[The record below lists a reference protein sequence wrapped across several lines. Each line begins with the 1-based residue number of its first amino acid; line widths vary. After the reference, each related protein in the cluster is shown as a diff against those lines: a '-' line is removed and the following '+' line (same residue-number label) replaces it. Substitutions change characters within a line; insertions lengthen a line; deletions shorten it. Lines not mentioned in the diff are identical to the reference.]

1 MLVVAGSASQKLAQ
15 RVAKELGCGLVTPE
29 LKRFP
34 DEEFYVR
41 IPEELKGESVA
52 VIQSTCRPQN
62 DNFMELFLLL
72 DAAKDLGAE
81 RVAAVVPYLGYARQ
95 DKRFEPG
102 EAVSVRTI
110 RKLLEGAGADELIT
124 VDVHEDEIMG
134 IFEIQAKS
142 LSAMPL
148 IGEFLTPLNLKN
160 PVLLGPDQGAIRHAE
175 RASKSFEADCDYLV
189 KKRETPTKVRV
200 EPKELEVGGRDVV
213 ILDDIISTG
222 GTVVEAI
229 KVLREQ
235 GARKIY
241 AGCTHA
247 VLAGDALKKIREA
260 GAEDVFATD
269 TIESEISK
277 VSVAPLIADALR

>member
-1 MLVVAGSASQKLAQ
+1 MLVVAGSASPKLAQ
-15 RVAKELGCGLVTPE
+15 RVAKELGCKLVSPE

-34 DEEFYVR
+34 DGEFYAR
-41 IPEELKGESVA
+41 IPQELKGEDVA
-52 VIQSTCRPQN
+52 VVQSTCQPQN

-72 DAAKDLGAE
+72 DAAKDIGAKKV
-81 RVAAVVPYLGYARQ
+81 VAVTPYLGYARQ

-110 RKLLEGAGADELIT
+110 RKLIEGAGADELIT
-124 VDVHEDEIMG
+124 VDVHEDEIMN
-134 IFEIQAKS
+134 IFEIPARS

-148 IGEFLTPLNLKN
+148 IGKSLHSLDLKD
-160 PVLLGPDQGAIRHAE
+160 PVLLGPDQGALRHAE
-175 RASKSFEADCDYLV
+175 RAAKIFEADYDYLV
-189 KKRETPTKVRV
+189 KKRKTSTKVHM
-200 EPKELEVGGRDVV
+200 EPKELKVDGRDVV

-229 KVLREQ
+229 KVLRNQ

-241 AGCTHA
+241 AACTHA
-247 VLAGDALKKIREA
+247 VLAGDALEKIRGA

-269 TIESEISK
+269 TIEHEISK
-277 VSVAPLIADALR
+277 IPVAPIIADALR